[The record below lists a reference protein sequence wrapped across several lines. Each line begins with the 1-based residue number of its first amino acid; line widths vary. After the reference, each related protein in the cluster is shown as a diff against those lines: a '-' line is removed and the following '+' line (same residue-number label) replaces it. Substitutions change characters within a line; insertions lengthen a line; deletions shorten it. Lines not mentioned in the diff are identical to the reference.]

1 MKRLLTY
8 GLLLL
13 TILASHFVVSA
24 CQDDLPETTEVMMTF
39 TTRALVT
46 QEDVSKAIE
55 QEQMKD
61 LRVIMVRQNGSIVH
75 NHKVENITESSVTV
89 TFQTPVLP
97 DGETFKFF
105 AIANEGDLVPD
116 LNLESITSGEIS
128 SLITQEVGG
137 DAFAIRNAIPQTQYW
152 EHHIDVQE
160 SRKESIS
167 KQLEYMASK
176 ISVQFVNQT
185 NEAQSLENIKI
196 TGIPLATKGYL
207 FKQADDYVDTKNAA
221 SEISFNAVTSL
232 AAGASSAIQHYYTYP
247 VEGITNA
254 VLSATWKGKNG
265 ESDVTKTEPLE
276 GITSLPRNQHLKIVI
291 TLVGPGDITVNYE
304 VAEWIDNPT
313 NIGNPQPNPG
323 GGYHV
328 DPWGDA
334 NDIIIGGSTGGQ
346 DWNLGNGT
354 TIKGEEV
361 QTDWE
366 DTYGLDSGLNDVI
379 QGIKLPN
386 DKTFRD
392 LQGDIILIEF
402 VCYNGQGKN
411 KDGNLKF
418 DVLFLTDYDRV
429 FSERN
434 IIENDDGTQTQA
446 DAFAWNDKHEAKD
459 ESEPPYVRYVKLT
472 EDVVDFIYDN
482 NSSKQTIF
490 NVKVVNAATGTQE
503 GLQIALKKFKL
514 IKPTSATNL

>member
-1 MKRLLTY
+1 
-8 GLLLL
+8 
-13 TILASHFVVSA
+13 
-24 CQDDLPETTEVMMTF
+24 MTF

-75 NHKVENITESSVTV
+75 NHKVENIKESSVTV

-137 DAFAIRNAIPQTQYW
+137 DAAFAITNAIPQTQYW

-207 FKQADDYVDTKNAA
+207 FKQADDYVDTENAV
-221 SEISFNAVTSL
+221 SEISFGAVTSL

-254 VLSATWKGKNG
+254 VLSATWKGKDG
-265 ESDVTKTEPLE
+265 ESDVTKTEPLK

-304 VAEWIDNPT
+304 IAEWIDNPT

-346 DWNLGNGT
+346 DWNIGT
-354 TIKGEEV
+354 GSPIRGEEV
-361 QTDWE
+361 ETDWE
-366 DTYGLDSGLNDVI
+366 EMTLNKDINDVI
-379 QGIKLPN
+379 SNLNLPN
-386 DKTFRD
+386 NKEFKD
-392 LQGDIILIEF
+392 LKDHVILIEF
-402 VCYNGQGKN
+402 RCANSNNQPNIEFEVWFVTSGFVPISKKNIDDNGN
-411 KDGNLKF
+411 
-418 DVLFLTDYDRV
+418 
-429 FSERN
+429 E
-434 IIENDDGTQTQA
+434 A
-446 DAFAWNDKHEAKD
+446 APFAWNENHKTDPN
-459 ESEPPYVRYVKLT
+459 EPSYIRYLKITQDVIDSIYKLDGSKT
-472 EDVVDFIYDN
+472 LFNIQVMNAAD
-482 NSSKQTIF
+482 SKQAGI
-490 NVKVVNAATGTQE
+490 QIQ
-503 GLQIALKKFKL
+503 LQKFKL
-514 IKPTSATNL
+514 IKQTSTTNLQGRAMVRPQTKNK

>member
-116 LNLESITSGEIS
+116 LNLESITSDKIS

-137 DAFAIRNAIPQTQYW
+137 DAAFAITNAIPQTQYW

-254 VLSATWKGKNG
+254 VLSATWKGKDG
-265 ESDVTKTEPLE
+265 ENDVTRTEPLE

-328 DPWGDA
+328 DPWGNA
-334 NDIIIGGSTGGQ
+334 NDIIIGG
-346 DWNLGNGT
+346 
-354 TIKGEEV
+354 
-361 QTDWE
+361 
-366 DTYGLDSGLNDVI
+366 DVA
-379 QGIKLPN
+379 G
-386 DKTFRD
+386 
-392 LQGDIILIEF
+392 
-402 VCYNGQGKN
+402 
-411 KDGNLKF
+411 
-418 DVLFLTDYDRV
+418 
-429 FSERN
+429 
-434 IIENDDGTQTQA
+434 ENDWTLSDGTIVKEDQVLEDWTASAEYNSGDYLQIQIPENELVVGYKVLVDFYCLYKNCPNNNSFRILFTTNQNQVDGVYQTI
-446 DAFAWNDKHEAKD
+446 EATNSAED
-459 ESEPPYVRYVKLT
+459 EVFEFIANQTYVRYLT
-472 EDVVDFIYDN
+472 FDE
-482 NSSKQTIF
+482 TII
-490 NVKVVNAATGTQE
+490 T
-503 GLQIALKKFKL
+503 ALKKTNGQLVMMTVETPLCEEGKIRNHPYGIKITKYAL
-514 IKPTSATNL
+514 IKPRSATQ